1 MGVRTKYR
9 FRLPSKSLNSI
20 LLQTEIGMD
29 KAKVAIPQVDFSR
42 YTFGVSIVGFFYNR
56 LDETFMTYFDATVAA
71 LGQ

>member
-1 MGVRTKYR
+1 
-9 FRLPSKSLNSI
+9 
-20 LLQTEIGMD
+20 MD